1 MVKKEKPVYL
11 FLGQDILDQ
20 ENSSLKE
27 KELNK
32 LKASLPQQT
41 RDFNLDILHCNDRAF
56 NLKALQEK
64 LLFIPTGP
72 SARIVVVRNLQ
83 DAKLE
88 VKNFILEYVKKPS
101 SGIVLVLDVD
111 KFERKSAFIE
121 GVSRYAETRHFLE
134 APQAS
139 TFALGRLIDADKTE
153 EALKVLHRLL
163 DDGEKPER
171 IMGGLRASW
180 TKYPADPLNL
190 RKKLKIL
197 LQCDL
202 DIKTGKIKPVFAL
215 ERLIVNLS
223 GFRNFTG

>member
-32 LKASLPQQT
+32 LKASLPQKT
-41 RDFNLDILHCNDRAF
+41 RDFNLDVLHCNDRNF

-64 LLFIPTGP
+64 LLFMPTGD

-83 DAKLE
+83 DAE
-88 VKNFILEYVKKPS
+88 PAVKEFLLNYVKDPS
-101 SGIVLVLDVD
+101 SGIILVLDVD
-111 KFERKSAFIE
+111 KADRKNAFIE
-121 GVSRYAETRHFLE
+121 GISRYAEMRRFRVDS
-134 APQAS
+134 QAS
-139 TFALGRLIDADKTE
+139 TFTLSRLIEGRKAAE
-153 EALKVLHRLL
+153 GLELLHELL
-163 DDGEKPER
+163 DNGEKPER

-180 TKYPADPLNL
+180 TRCPADPPALN
-190 RKKLKIL
+190 RKLKIL

-202 DIKTGKIKPVFAL
+202 DIKTGRIKPVFAL
-215 ERLIVNLS
+215 ERLIVNLC